1 VNGRGGHGGSRIVL
15 RGDCVVVRVVS
26 GVHASVI
33 ARLWRLSVDRRCSY
47 LRLFHQEPSII
58 VLAGRKNADGQTIF
72 S

>member
-1 VNGRGGHGGSRIVL
+1 LDPIGWNEATNPCRRLGF
-15 RGDCVVVRVVS
+15 
-26 GVHASVI
+26 VI
-33 ARLWRLSVDRRCSY
+33 CPNIDAMRNENEGEKDESH